1 MLSVDEALQRVLARA
16 HPLAPVPCSL
26 DAALGL
32 ALAED
37 VAADVDSPPY
47 DKSLVDGYA
56 VVAADIIDGRR
67 ELDVVEEV
75 PAGALPSRT
84 VTRGTA
90 TRIMTGAPMPAGA
103 NAVVM
108 VEQTESLA
116 DDGSALGRVRCFE
129 PTAAAGQNIMPRA
142 ASMARGEIVLRAG
155 CQLRAIEIGLLAEVG
170 RTQALVTRRPTLGVV
185 ATGNELV
192 PAAHRPG
199 PGQIRNSNG
208 PMLVAAARAAGAT
221 AIDLGIG
228 RDVREQLSDRIA
240 AGLCCDMLVVSGGVS
255 AGTFDLVPEVF
266 QQLGVEQIF
275 HKVSLKPGKPLW
287 FGVLSDGSGEKL
299 VFGLPGNPVS
309 SMVCF
314 ELFVR
319 PAIGRVSARGDT
331 SLPRTPAALT
341 IEYMHRGDR
350 PTYHPARLTQAAD
363 RIWIEPL
370 CWRGSGDL
378 RTLTEANALA
388 CFPPGQRTFRAGET
402 ITALRN
408 AHGW

>member
-1 MLSVDEALQRVLARA
+1 
-16 HPLAPVPCSL
+16 
-26 DAALGL
+26 
-32 ALAED
+32 
-37 VAADVDSPPY
+37 
-47 DKSLVDGYA
+47 
-56 VVAADIIDGRR
+56 
-67 ELDVVEEV
+67 
-75 PAGALPSRT
+75 
-84 VTRGTA
+84 
-90 TRIMTGAPMPAGA
+90 MPAGA
-103 NAVVM
+103 DAVVM
-108 VEQTESLA
+108 VEQTDEP
-116 DDGSALGRVRCFE
+116 GGRRLGRWDACVVSSRQPRRAKTSC
-129 PTAAAGQNIMPRA
+129 RA
-142 ASMARGEIVLRAG
+142 ASMARGEIVLGPRLPTSGHRNRRAG
-155 CQLRAIEIGLLAEVG
+155 RGGPHAVAGHG
-170 RTQALVTRRPTLGVV
+170 RPTLGVL

-192 PAAHRPG
+192 PAATARTRPDSQQQWTDARG
-199 PGQIRNSNG
+199 RG
-208 PMLVAAARAAGAT
+208 RAAGAT

-240 AGLCCDMLVVSGGVS
+240 AGLGCDMLVVSGGVS

-266 QQLGVEQIF
+266 KQLGVEQIF

-350 PTYHPARLTQAAD
+350 PTYHPARLTQTAD

-370 CWRGSGDL
+370 SWRGSGDL
-378 RTLTEANALA
+378 HSDRSQRPGLLSPASARSCRRNDHGPADGPLLVIVGAATAINGRRFGPGRGAGRRPWGRRT
-388 CFPPGQRTFRAGET
+388 
-402 ITALRN
+402 I
-408 AHGW
+408 